1 MQGTKFNPWSGNKIS
16 HAATKTWCSQINKIK
31 IKNSLGFTA
40 KLDRKYRNFSF
51 THHPNT
57 CGVLFCF
64 VFLLVLSTT
73 CHMVREGFPSDS
85 LPGKVQRTELRGV
98 FIFLSIMVYHRIF
111 FLKICLFT
119 YFGCGGSLLL
129 HKVLL

>member
-1 MQGTKFNPWSGNKIS
+1 MDFRVYICDSSFLFHSLLSLNQAKMLIWMFKTHFLFSLDTPAMPNRFSS
-16 HAATKTWCSQINKIK
+16 VQTFATP
-31 IKNSLGFTA
+31 
-40 KLDRKYRNFSF
+40 
-51 THHPNT
+51 PNT

-129 HKVLL
+129 H